1 MSFDADCEGIP
12 RRGSTAAERA
22 ALAVKVASVWDTAS
36 HCHFNCDFR
45 FNSQST
51 GMQFTPRKT
60 IGGRAW
66 LSIGLSSIEQEK
78 ALVLWANTSLG
89 MLLRWWHSNR
99 QQSGR
104 GNIGKSTLQ
113 TLPVMDVTA
122 LRPKQLKAVV
132 SIFDEL
138 KDEKLLPL
146 HELDKDPV
154 RQKLDERFALE
165 VLGLPASVV
174 EPGGPLEL
182 LRMKLA
188 QEPSVHG
195 GKVTDGEDEG
205 E

>member
-1 MSFDADCEGIP
+1 
-12 RRGSTAAERA
+12 
-22 ALAVKVASVWDTAS
+22 
-36 HCHFNCDFR
+36 
-45 FNSQST
+45 
-51 GMQFTPRKT
+51 
-60 IGGRAW
+60 
-66 LSIGLSSIEQEK
+66 
-78 ALVLWANTSLG
+78 
-89 MLLRWWHSNR
+89 
-99 QQSGR
+99 
-104 GNIGKSTLQ
+104 
-113 TLPVMDVTA
+113 MDVTA